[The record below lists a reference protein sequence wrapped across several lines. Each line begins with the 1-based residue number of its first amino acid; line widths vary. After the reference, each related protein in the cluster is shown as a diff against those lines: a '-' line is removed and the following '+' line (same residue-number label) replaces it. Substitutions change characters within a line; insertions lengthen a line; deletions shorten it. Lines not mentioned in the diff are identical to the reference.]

1 MNSMTGYGESRGS
14 RSNKFS
20 VRVEIR
26 SVNNR
31 FLNIKMNLPEVMAG
45 YEDDIEKLI
54 RQYIHRGTI
63 NFFLKLSSDNPKRLI
78 INRSMLKDYYKELK
92 NIQFILGLKESISL
106 GAIINL
112 PGVLEPSIKS
122 DFISNREWAYIS
134 MITRQAL
141 VNLAGMRNREGNRL
155 KKTLQ
160 KSVNGMTVLLKQIK
174 SRTPQVLTRY
184 EDSLKERVRHILD
197 GSFRKSDETQPVI
210 NEPGQKKRTSNL
222 EQNIAMEIALFAQRA
237 DINEEIQRLKSHFEE
252 FSATLNHK
260 GEIGKKLDF
269 ICQEILREINTIG
282 SKSID
287 TSITYAVISLKSEL
301 EKIKEQIQNIE

>member
-20 VRVEIR
+20 VRVEVR

-31 FLNIKMNLPEVMAG
+31 FLNIKMNLPEIMAG
-45 YEDDIEKLI
+45 YENDIEKLI
-54 RQYIHRGTI
+54 RQYINRGTI

-92 NIQFILGLKESISL
+92 NIQLILGLKESIPL

-112 PGVLEPSIKS
+112 PGVLEPSVKS
-122 DFISNREWAYIS
+122 DFISNREWAYIA
-134 MITRQAL
+134 MITKQAL
-141 VNLAGMRNREGNRL
+141 VNLVGMRNREGNRL
-155 KKTLQ
+155 KNTLQ
-160 KSVNGMTVLLKQIK
+160 KSINKMTVLLKQIK
-174 SRTPQVLTRY
+174 SRTPQVLTQY

-197 GSFRKSDETQPVI
+197 SSFRKSDETQPVM
-210 NEPGQKKRTSNL
+210 NGSGQKKQTINL

-237 DINEEIQRLKSHFEE
+237 DINEEIQRLKSHFDE
-252 FSATLNHK
+252 FSATLNQK

-269 ICQEILREINTIG
+269 ICQEMLRETNTIG